1 MKNLTSRFFHPSAW
15 KMCRQADNS
24 LRKGCLT
31 WIRLSRLLSFF
42 QHLLLLL
49 SSQSSRYVFFIL
61 LILKNAFQD
70 NDPPFSTVQS
80 WNAFPPIS
88 NLTLVAL
95 FIESL
100 LVSAD
105 HSDNFW
111 FSIDLHNCFTLRAL
125 ALIFGIILVLFFQR
139 PVSSSFLSL
148 LSNIPKQIKK
158 KKKIVIRK
166 IEKPCFIE
174 NICFLFILNSQNCK
188 IYFPHIITGQAGNDK
203 TPIIPLLHTMSSL
216 MQQN

>member
-1 MKNLTSRFFHPSAW
+1 MSHLDKTKPITFILPAFTLDVLTILEVCVSYFVDFEKCLPRQRPS
-15 KMCRQADNS
+15 
-24 LRKGCLT
+24 
-31 WIRLSRLLSFF
+31 F
-42 QHLLLLL
+42 QHSAKLECL
-49 SSQSSRYVFFIL
+49 
-61 LILKNAFQD
+61 
-70 NDPPFSTVQS
+70 
-80 WNAFPPIS
+80 PPIS

-100 LVSAD
+100 LFSAD

-158 KKKIVIRK
+158 KKEIVIRK
-166 IEKPCFIE
+166 IEKTCFIE
-174 NICFLFILNSQNCK
+174 NISFLFILN
-188 IYFPHIITGQAGNDK
+188 
-203 TPIIPLLHTMSSL
+203 
-216 MQQN
+216 